1 MIIINA
7 NAFLDAREF
16 RMSDLII
23 EDGKIIRILP
33 AGSADPF
40 EPEVINLQGAKLY
53 PGFIDLQING
63 CGGEEQAK
71 TMEKNF
77 RKKAEAYYQQFIEM
91 LSKK

>member
-7 NAFLDAREF
+7 NAFLDAMEF

-23 EDGKIIRILP
+23 ENGKIIRILP

-63 CGGEEQAK
+63 CGGIIYNDAP
-71 TMEKNF
+71 TAPVPPPF
-77 RKKAEAYYQQFIEM
+77 CRHW
-91 LSKK
+91 